1 MRKVLS
7 MKTLIKVVL
16 PFVLLTMTHFVFGQG
31 KPYDGPDDPAG
42 DIAAEREGYMNGNRV
57 YLYFQNTTELSDWPR
72 VDVSKWPND
81 YTGTKMTDGIN
92 ILITAQVFLENDTI
106 PVTDPVQIATRTDL
120 DTLWFCQTSF
130 RGGMDVNPEGTV
142 EWGLYP
148 VFGYF
153 NNDASNDYPA
163 MSNIPNSWPP
173 NGWPARGDELKWPGQ
188 WNGRFGLGVTYADLE
203 TYFVANDAQDQE
215 YLESSDTLKYYPR
228 PGVKIGDK
236 KPDVTIQY
244 GMPWGGLGI
253 RVETRGYQW
262 NNPHARDV
270 IFWEYNISNI
280 SDYDLPQTAFGYHVD
295 NAIGNDSNDEL
306 GYFDTYR
313 DLCYSWD
320 IDGIGQGG
328 VQTGIMGFA
337 FLESP
342 GLAYDGIDNDEDGLT
357 DEARDNEAV
366 NKIGPTEGITNISD
380 FLKFYKL
387 EMSDLKEHWDA
398 DEDQD
403 WRDGFDA
410 NGDNKY
416 SIEED
421 AGDDVGL
428 DGIGPGELNYPGP
441 DEGECNHKPD
451 FKEGIGCEPNFAA
464 TDISESDMIGLTS
477 FNLFQVTEQLNGR
490 PRTFHA
496 DWVMWQLTGT
506 GRTELWEQGIANLI
520 EVFGAG
526 PFPLYKGRTER
537 ISMACLHSYEELS
550 DLTQAIPYAPVMFE
564 LKEVV
569 QLIYEKDY
577 RFAQPPK
584 MPTLHAT
591 PGDGEVILTWDNI
604 AEVATREPFLAGKN
618 DFEGYKLIRAT
629 DNKFQDAEVITDG
642 NGDPLY
648 YKPIFQCDLKDGIK
662 GYSEWGQVR
671 GVGYD
676 LGRDNGITH
685 YFVDQN
691 VQNGKTYY
699 YGLIAYDYGLPDS
712 IVGEPGISPSETK
725 PAIELDEYEQIR
737 QYSKNVAIATPH
749 QTALGYEP
757 HSLEIIS
764 SSIKPTS
771 GSVYP
776 EIVDRNRIKDNHTYK
791 IVFEPD
797 TIFTHASHPYGIYY
811 TAAGYKVYDM
821 TDSTRLVVSEDKTHF
836 IGSNIV
842 SQNISH
848 DISVLQEAFL
858 ITTDEPISTDLVDGV
873 KINIKSDVITTD
885 FSGFDYSNSGWIIGN
900 ATVHVYTRID
910 TPNYFPWDYEL
921 VFTNNANAYTSKIKT
936 TTNLNDE
943 TGAKI
948 DKEDILF
955 NLSFPFYMI
964 NKTFLSGEGTRDTL
978 DILVHDINQ
987 SKEFEFLEDKVIF
1000 IVKSDKNRFV
1010 KQLFTFDFDEEPQ
1023 PNDTYFLT
1031 FIRPFFLTDSLVYK
1045 VLPEG
1050 EKNIEAI
1057 KSEMDK
1063 IKVVPNPYVAT
1074 NTMEPVVAN
1083 WNLNQRRRLLFT
1095 HLPAQCEI
1103 KIFTASGV
1111 LVDKIEVDN
1120 DAADGTAHWDLESE
1134 EGLEIAAGIY
1144 IYYVKAKD
1152 TNAEKIGKFAVI
1164 K

>member
-1 MRKVLS
+1 
-7 MKTLIKVVL
+7 MKNLNRIFT
-16 PFVLLTMTHFVFGQG
+16 VLLLLTCMPLLFGQG
-31 KPYDGPDDPAG
+31 KLYDGPDDPAG
-42 DIAAEREGYMNGNRV
+42 DIAAEREGYMTGNRV
-57 YLYFQNTTELSDWPR
+57 FLYFQNTTELSDWPR

-92 ILITAQVFLENDTI
+92 ILVNAQVFLENDTI
-106 PVTDPVQIATRTDL
+106 PVTDPVEIATRSDL
-120 DTLWFCQTSF
+120 DTLWFCETSF

-142 EWGLYP
+142 QWGYYP

-153 NNDASNDYPA
+153 NNDASNEYPA
-163 MSNIPNSWPP
+163 MSNLPNSWPP
-173 NGWPARGDELKWPGQ
+173 DGWPASGGELKWPGQ

-203 TYFVANDAQDQE
+203 TYFVVNDAHDQE
-215 YLESSDTLKYYPR
+215 YLEESDTLKYYPR
-228 PGVKIGDK
+228 PGVFIGDK
-236 KPDVTIQY
+236 KPDVTIQN
-244 GMPWGGLGI
+244 GLPWGGLGT
-253 RVETRGYQW
+253 RVEARGYQW

-280 SDYDLPQTAFGYHVD
+280 SEYDLPQAAFGYHVD

-306 GYFDTYR
+306 GYFDTYL

-320 IDGIGQGG
+320 IDGVGQGG

-342 GLAYDGIDNDEDGLT
+342 GLAYDGVDNDEDGLV

-366 NKIGPTEGITNISD
+366 SLIGATDGIANLTN
-380 FLKFYKL
+380 FLRFYKM
-387 EMSDLKEHWDA
+387 EESDLKPHWDA

-403 WRDGFDA
+403 WRDGNDA
-410 NGDNKY
+410 NGDGVY

-428 DGIGPGELNYPGP
+428 DGIGPAELNYPGP

-451 FKEGIGCEPNFAA
+451 YREGYGCEPNFNA

-506 GRTELWEQGIANLI
+506 GREELWEQGIANLI

-550 DLTQAIPYAPVMFE
+550 DLTQAIPLAPVMFE

-584 MPTLHAT
+584 MPTLNAT
-591 PGDGEVILTWDNI
+591 PGDGEVVLTWDNI
-604 AEVATREPFLAGKN
+604 AELATREPFLAGKN
-618 DFEGYKLIRAT
+618 DFEGYKLIKAT
-629 DNKFQDAEVITDG
+629 DAKFQDAEVITDG

-662 GYSEWGQVR
+662 GYSEYGQVR

-676 LGRDNGITH
+676 LGRDNGISH
-685 YFVDQN
+685 YFVDKD

-712 IVGEPGISPSETK
+712 VVGEPGISPSETK

-737 QYSKNVAIATPH
+737 KYSKNVAIVTPH
-749 QTALGYEP
+749 QMAPEYEP
-757 HSLEIIS
+757 HTIEVMS
-764 SSIKPTS
+764 SSVKPSS

-776 EIVDRNRIKDNHTYK
+776 ELVDRSTVKENHVYK
-791 IVFEPD
+791 VVFDAD
-797 TIFTHASHPYGIYY
+797 TVYQHNSHPYGIQY
-811 TAAGYKVYDM
+811 TAAGYKVYDV
-821 TDSTRLVVSEDKTHF
+821 TDGNRLVTYEDKNKY
-836 IGSNIV
+836 IGSNLV
-842 SQNISH
+842 VQNISFN
-848 DISVLQEAFL
+848 EAL
-858 ITTDEPISTDLVDGV
+858 IKDAYMITTDEPIMSDIVDGV
-873 KINIKSDVITTD
+873 RLNIKSDVITTD
-885 FSGFDYSNSGWIIGN
+885 HSGFDYASSGWVVGN
-900 ATVHVYTRID
+900 ATASVHVQID

-921 VFTNNANAYTSKIKT
+921 VFTNDPDVYTARMRSHSNFDNEAGERINKSEF
-936 TTNLNDE
+936 LWD
-943 TGAKI
+943 
-948 DKEDILF
+948 
-955 NLSFPFYMI
+955 LSYPFYMI
-964 NKTFLSGEGTRDTL
+964 NKTFMDEEGARDTL
-978 DILVHDINQ
+978 DIAVWDINQ
-987 SKEFEFLEDKVIF
+987 SGEFELLEDKIF
-1000 IVKSDKNRFV
+1000 FCTVSTKNRMV

-1023 PNDTYFLT
+1023 AGDTYFLS
-1031 FIRPFFLTDSLVYK
+1031 FLRPFFPTDSLVYK

-1050 EKNIEAI
+1050 ELNLEQI
-1057 KSEMDK
+1057 KTDMDK

-1074 NTMEPVVAN
+1074 NSMEPVVGN

-1103 KIFTASGV
+1103 KIYTVSGV
-1111 LVDKIEVDN
+1111 LVDQFEVNN
-1120 DAADGTAHWDLESE
+1120 DKANGTAHWDLKSD
-1134 EGLEIAAGIY
+1134 EGLEIAAGMY
-1144 IYYVKAKD
+1144 IYHVKAKE
-1152 TNAEKIGKFAVI
+1152 TKAEKIGKFAVI